1 MVKRK
6 DEMVIEVRNRM
17 RGGTGDV
24 EICHIF
30 KQEELNGKARL
41 VAKIKL
47 EPGCSIDPHEHI
59 DEEEIFY
66 ILKGTATVNDNG
78 KPARLNPGDALLTG
92 GGAMHSISNNSND
105 TLELIAVIIL
115 FQ

>member
-1 MVKRK
+1 MIRRK
-6 DEMVIEVRNRM
+6 DELVTEIRNRM
-17 RGGTGDV
+17 RGGMGDV

-30 KQEELNGKARL
+30 KQDELKGKARL

-47 EPGCSIDPHEHI
+47 EPGCSIGPHEHV

-78 KPARLNPGDALLTG
+78 EINKLSPGDALLTG

-105 TLELIAVIIL
+105 TLELMAVIIL
-115 FQ
+115 F